1 MNKVFPQHTRTLGR
15 LQSYTIVI
23 KTGTDG
29 NVRYLGGGF
38 FKFATLLDE
47 LLAGRFTF
55 ILAPSHFSRRNVQLP
70 LCMCT

>member
-70 LCMCT
+70 LCT